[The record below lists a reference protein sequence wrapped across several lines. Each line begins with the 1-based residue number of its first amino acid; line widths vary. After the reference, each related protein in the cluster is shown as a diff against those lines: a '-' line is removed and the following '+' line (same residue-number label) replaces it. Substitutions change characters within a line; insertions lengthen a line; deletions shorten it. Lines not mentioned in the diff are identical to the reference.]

1 MSGFDPKFF
10 RAFKPTPEQIER
22 TLAGAWRD
30 FEIAEKDHF
39 VEVRFTYAYQA
50 LIKGGIA
57 LLAKAGAVKVR
68 SVPGHHVKILEK
80 TGEILKSPDVEV
92 IGNAMR
98 TKRNLDLYE
107 GGIRVGE
114 SEVQEFIKFVKKIL
128 EEVEK
133 ILKNHR

>member
-1 MSGFDPKFF
+1 MSGFDPQFF
-10 RAFKPTPEQIER
+10 RTLKSSPEQIER
-22 TLAGAWRD
+22 YMAGAWRD
-30 FEIAEKDHF
+30 FEIAEQDHF
-39 VEVRFTYAYQA
+39 VEVKFTYAYQA

-57 LLAKAGAVKVR
+57 LLAKAGPVKVR

-80 TGEILKSPDVEV
+80 MSEILKNPDIDV

-114 SEVQEFIKFVKKIL
+114 SEVQEFIEFVEKVL
-128 EEVEK
+128 EEVDT
-133 ILKNHR
+133 ILKKA